1 MSDAGDK
8 LARSRLALIEHIQRR
23 DRRDD
28 KKEARRAREREQGEQ
43 GEHGEQDEQDWD
55 PSDAADDPTRW
66 FASLKRAAITWWRSH
81 PARLGVEL
89 ATPVLSSYAKR
100 KPGQYLGIAVAVGA
114 IIMVTR
120 PWRLISVTGL
130 IVTLLKSSQLSSVVM
145 SAMSSA
151 DFKKTND
158 AG

>member
-23 DRRDD
+23 ERRDE
-28 KKEARRAREREQGEQ
+28 KNEARRVRERVQGEQ
-43 GEHGEQDEQDWD
+43 GQQDEEGWD
-55 PSDAADDPTRW
+55 ASDAADDPASW
-66 FASLKRAAITWWRSH
+66 FARLKRAAITWWRSH

-89 ATPVLSSYAKR
+89 AKPVLSSYAKR

-114 IIMVTR
+114 IFMVTR

-130 IVTLLKSSQLSSVVM
+130 LVTLLKSSQLSSVVM

-151 DFKKTND
+151 DFNKD
-158 AG
+158 Q